1 MHVKGG
7 RVMKTKRIII
17 IIVTAVLGTVQAS
30 YATSTNTIYSSGWL
44 VLAFFG
50 LCALVVT
57 VQLIP
62 ALIMLAGMLKALLA
76 GKQSVS
82 VRQTK

>member
-1 MHVKGG
+1 
-7 RVMKTKRIII
+7 MKTNGRLQLTI
-17 IIVTAVLGTVQAS
+17 AALLGSSQAAHAAS
-30 YATSTNTIYSSGWL
+30 TSTIYTSGWL

-62 ALIMLAGMLKALLA
+62 ALMMLAGLLKGFLNSRS
-76 GKQSVS
+76 KVT
-82 VRQTK
+82 VRQLG

>member
-1 MHVKGG
+1 
-7 RVMKTKRIII
+7 MKTNGRFLMTTI
-17 IIVTAVLGTVQAS
+17 ALLGSTQAAHAASTHTV
-30 YATSTNTIYSSGWL
+30 YTSGWL

-62 ALIMLAGMLKALLA
+62 AIMMLAGMLKGLLSS
-76 GKQSVS
+76 KERKP
-82 VRQTK
+82 VRQLSR

>member
-1 MHVKGG
+1 
-7 RVMKTKRIII
+7 MKTNGRFLM
-17 IIVTAVLGTVQAS
+17 TMAALLGSTQAAHAAS
-30 YATSTNTIYSSGWL
+30 TSTIYTSGWL

-62 ALIMLAGMLKALLA
+62 AIIMLAGMLKGLLSS
-76 GKQSVS
+76 KDKVT
-82 VRQTK
+82 VRQLS

>member
-1 MHVKGG
+1 
-7 RVMKTKRIII
+7 MKTNGRLLMTI
-17 IIVTAVLGTVQAS
+17 TALLGSTQAAHAAS
-30 YATSTNTIYSSGWL
+30 TSTIYTSGWL

-62 ALIMLAGMLKALLA
+62 ALIMLAGMLKALVS
-76 GKQSVS
+76 GKDSVK
-82 VRQTK
+82 VRQTN

>member
-1 MHVKGG
+1 
-7 RVMKTKRIII
+7 MKTNGKLLTIIA
-17 IIVTAVLGTVQAS
+17 TLLGSTQMAH
-30 YATSTNTIYSSGWL
+30 AASTNTIYTSGWL

-62 ALIMLAGMLKALLA
+62 ALIMLAGMVKGFLESRNKVA
-76 GKQSVS
+76 
-82 VRQTK
+82 VRQHN

>member
-1 MHVKGG
+1 
-7 RVMKTKRIII
+7 MKTNGRLLMTI
-17 IIVTAVLGTVQAS
+17 TALLGSTQVAH
-30 YATSTNTIYSSGWL
+30 AASTNTIYSSGWL

-62 ALIMLAGMLKALLA
+62 ALIMLAGMLKALLTS
-76 GKQSVS
+76 KDTVS

>member
-1 MHVKGG
+1 
-7 RVMKTKRIII
+7 MKTNGRFLM
-17 IIVTAVLGTVQAS
+17 TAIALLGSSQAAHA
-30 YATSTNTIYSSGWL
+30 ATTHTTYSSGWL

-62 ALIMLAGMLKALLA
+62 AIVLLAGMLKGLLSNKERKA
-76 GKQSVS
+76 
-82 VRQTK
+82 VRQLS

>member
-1 MHVKGG
+1 
-7 RVMKTKRIII
+7 MKSNGKLLMTI
-17 IIVTAVLGTVQAS
+17 AALLGSTQAAHAAS
-30 YATSTNTIYSSGWL
+30 TSTIYTSGWL

-62 ALIMLAGMLKALLA
+62 ALIMLAGMLKAMVS
-76 GKQSVS
+76 GKDTVK
-82 VRQTK
+82 VRQTN

>member
-1 MHVKGG
+1 
-7 RVMKTKRIII
+7 MKTTGRLLL
-17 IIVTAVLGTVQAS
+17 TMSALLASTQA
-30 YATSTNTIYSSGWL
+30 AHAASTTTIYSSGWL

-62 ALIMLAGMLKALLA
+62 ALIMLAGALKALVA
-76 GKQSVS
+76 DKKTVS
-82 VRQTK
+82 VRQTN

>member
-1 MHVKGG
+1 
-7 RVMKTKRIII
+7 MKTNGRLMLTIS
-17 IIVTAVLGTVQAS
+17 ALLGSTQVANAAS
-30 YATSTNTIYSSGWL
+30 TTTIYSSGWL

-62 ALIMLAGMLKALLA
+62 AMIMLAGMLKGLLSR
-76 GKQSVS
+76 KDSKS
-82 VRQTK
+82 TVRLTS

>member
-1 MHVKGG
+1 
-7 RVMKTKRIII
+7 MKTNGRILMTTIALLSS
-17 IIVTAVLGTVQAS
+17 TQAAHAAS
-30 YATSTNTIYSSGWL
+30 TSTIYTSGWL

-62 ALIMLAGMLKALLA
+62 AMVMLAGIVKGLLESRT
-76 GKQSVS
+76 KVT
-82 VRQTK
+82 VRQLSK

>member
-1 MHVKGG
+1 
-7 RVMKTKRIII
+7 MKSERLFLIIS
-17 IIVTAVLGTVQAS
+17 ALLGTAQMAH
-30 YATSTNTIYSSGWL
+30 AASTNTIYTSGWL

-62 ALIMLAGMLKALLA
+62 ALMMLVGMLKGAIS
-76 GKQSVS
+76 KERNKS
-82 VRQTK
+82 VRITG

>member
-1 MHVKGG
+1 
-7 RVMKTKRIII
+7 MKTNRILMTIG
-17 IIVTAVLGTVQAS
+17 ALL
-30 YATSTNTIYSSGWL
+30 TSTQAAHAASTTTIYTSGWL

-62 ALIMLAGMLKALLA
+62 ALMMLAGLVKGFLDNRSKVA
-76 GKQSVS
+76 
-82 VRQTK
+82 VRQHN

>member
-1 MHVKGG
+1 
-7 RVMKTKRIII
+7 MKTNGRILM
-17 IIVTAVLGTVQAS
+17 TAIALLGSSQAA
-30 YATSTNTIYSSGWL
+30 YAASTHTTYSSGWL

-62 ALIMLAGMLKALLA
+62 AIMLLAGMLKGLLSS
-76 GKQSVS
+76 KKS
-82 VRQTK
+82 VRAMQRSR